1 MVEHGRP
8 CRFGCGGVG
17 VVAWSGGFYDA
28 ALFRLV
34 FSSMLAMMLARN
46 AWAWGKFGAG
56 TPEGQ
61 GKEPSAGGYALLG
74 SLGDCFRP

>member
-1 MVEHGRP
+1 
-8 CRFGCGGVG
+8 
-17 VVAWSGGFYDA
+17 
-28 ALFRLV
+28 
-34 FSSMLAMMLARN
+34 MMLARN

-74 SLGDCFRP
+74 SLGGLFSALTGLGVGQSWYPPSKVWGCATKPASMP